1 MRVLSL
7 SAALLTLGVSILSA
21 QAANTGTGGGAT
33 DPNWTASWTELLG
46 GSSSGSLPNAY
57 IPLSIPSAPWQP
69 NTGLFGGPNWISAW
83 SDASATGYRTG
94 DNASNYAYTFTTDVT
109 ASGLYT
115 LSLGWD
121 NKLVGI
127 FQNDVLLFGP
137 SDLSGFC
144 RDGDGVF
151 PSSAFPNCT
160 ENINLNLS
168 AAYPLVFKLLGDG
181 TTDGLFV
188 GFDAVDVPKDVTP
201 EPGTMTLLATGLV
214 GLVGAGFRRRR
225 VIAT

>member
-7 SAALLTLGVSILSA
+7 SAALLTLGVSISSA
-21 QAANTGTGGGAT
+21 QIANTGTGGGAS

-46 GSSSGSLPNAY
+46 GSSSGSLLNAY
-57 IPLSIPSAPWQP
+57 IPTSIPSAPWQP
-69 NTGLFGGPNWISAW
+69 NTGLIGGPNWISAW
-83 SDASATGYRTG
+83 SNASATGYRTG
-94 DNASNYAYTFTTDVT
+94 DNASNYAYTFTTDVA
-109 ASGLYT
+109 ASGLYS

-127 FQNDVLLFGP
+127 FQNNVLLYGP
-137 SDLSGFC
+137 SDLSAFC

-160 ENINLNLS
+160 ENVELNLS
-168 AAYPLVFKLLGDG
+168 AANPLVFKLLGDG

-188 GFDAVDVPKDVTP
+188 GVDALDVPKDVTP

-214 GLVGAGFRRRR
+214 GLIGAGMRRR
-225 VIAT
+225 A

>member
-1 MRVLSL
+1 MTV
-7 SAALLTLGVSILSA
+7 
-21 QAANTGTGGGAT
+21 
-33 DPNWTASWTELLG
+33 
-46 GSSSGSLPNAY
+46 
-57 IPLSIPSAPWQP
+57 
-69 NTGLFGGPNWISAW
+69 
-83 SDASATGYRTG
+83 
-94 DNASNYAYTFTTDVT
+94 
-109 ASGLYT
+109 SGLYT

-137 SDLSGFC
+137 SNLSGFC

-188 GFDAVDVPKDVTP
+188 GFDALDVPKDVTP

-214 GLVGAGFRRRR
+214 GLVGAGLRRRR
-225 VIAT
+225 LIAN